1 MAPVIVKYMEKNLD
15 TTNHVIAHFPEPF
28 ITCVYRSSITV
39 CHCYSNFS
47 CNLYMQWSSIKQGLH
62 VLLYNNVIYKEIET
76 DIKDQLFTCEKV
88 PVINFKIKNIRKAIP
103 LIGCCEKLAFI
114 VAFRY
119 KLRFLVQLL
128 RNLHEQPKCRVFL
141 IDTDCIMFCH
151 SNDMILQQGNN
162 NNKLSFKDRKTLHDT
177 VPLKHNW
184 QALWHYAMVRFHTIN
199 LKSHPTAQFTK
210 NCIIHE
216 RTHNI
221 YKRKPKS
228 TNFLRNF
235 CINTPFLT

>member
-15 TTNHVIAHFPEPF
+15 TTNHVIAHFPKPF

-62 VLLYNNVIYKEIET
+62 VLLYNNVIYKEIKT

-119 KLRFLVQLL
+119 KLRFLVQLG
-128 RNLHEQPKCRVFL
+128 
-141 IDTDCIMFCH
+141 I
-151 SNDMILQQGNN
+151 
-162 NNKLSFKDRKTLHDT
+162 
-177 VPLKHNW
+177 
-184 QALWHYAMVRFHTIN
+184 
-199 LKSHPTAQFTK
+199 FTSSQ
-210 NCIIHE
+210 NAEFFSQTQIASCSAIPM
-216 RTHNI
+216 T
-221 YKRKPKS
+221 
-228 TNFLRNF
+228 
-235 CINTPFLT
+235 